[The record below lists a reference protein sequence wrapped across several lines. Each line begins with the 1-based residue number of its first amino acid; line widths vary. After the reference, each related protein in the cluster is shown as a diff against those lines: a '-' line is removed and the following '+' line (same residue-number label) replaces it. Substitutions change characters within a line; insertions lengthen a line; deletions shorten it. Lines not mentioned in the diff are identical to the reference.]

1 MTTTKE
7 QVMNAQQIEAK
18 FELLKPNTM
27 IRISD
32 KPLYV
37 CLDNTQRAIK
47 VWNSTGLDILGKVE
61 MRGEGLYFAT
71 TDDHTIIILLNGN
84 LKDEFCSLVSV
95 AKELIEL
102 SDNPENDAKVLLN
115 CFTAWQW
122 Q

>member
-1 MTTTKE
+1 
-7 QVMNAQQIEAK
+7 MNAQQIEAK